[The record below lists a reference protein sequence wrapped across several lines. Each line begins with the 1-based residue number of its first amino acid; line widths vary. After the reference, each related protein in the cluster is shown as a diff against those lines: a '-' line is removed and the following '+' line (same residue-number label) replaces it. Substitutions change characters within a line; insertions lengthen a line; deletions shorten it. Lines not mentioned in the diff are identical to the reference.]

1 MIIFIILTWK
11 IWLQHLQNV
20 FVKNI
25 ALIRQIL
32 KEKEIGMVTFLQ
44 QVPANNQKYFQT
56 FFFQNLTFGV

>member
-11 IWLQHLQNV
+11 IWFQHLQKKI
-20 FVKNI
+20 VKNI

-32 KEKEIGMVTFLQ
+32 KEKKIKMVTFLQ

-56 FFFQNLTFGV
+56 FTFGL

>member
-20 FVKNI
+20 FVKKI

-32 KEKEIGMVTFLQ
+32 KEKENRNGHISTTGSS
-44 QVPANNQKYFQT
+44 K
-56 FFFQNLTFGV
+56 